1 MLLAA
6 TLVAARVHSA
16 DSSLAITT
24 PWMVVWTCGGIALS
38 RWICPWH
45 ASRTMSLLSW
55 GVGAL
60 FACVWWP
67 VATPAQ
73 LALLTGMVLLD
84 AAWRGLGCGFVLPGK
99 QPGLS
104 SARILARGAAARS
117 EAAVAPVDGSDTP
130 KLPLSEPQPTEAP
143 ETGTVAAQDVEDA
156 AAKGDEQLA
165 VTGSFADERSE
176 QTTQWFL
183 RRVEDDLE
191 VCEGELRVEF
201 GAGIR
206 EVTLHVAFCPP
217 LPTMPQV
224 DFEDVDGRG
233 WQVQASAVYPYGI
246 RLSVRRSGRELAEE
260 CGRVAYW
267 AQATRQSRPA
277 A

>member
-1 MLLAA
+1 MLLAV
-6 TLVAARVHSA
+6 TLVASHVFRSEYPNPLETAWLVA
-16 DSSLAITT
+16 
-24 PWMVVWTCGGIALS
+24 WTCGGIALS
-38 RWICPWH
+38 RWTCPWH
-45 ASRTMSLLSW
+45 ASGTITLISW

-60 FACVWWP
+60 FGCVWWP

-73 LALLTGMVLLD
+73 RVLLTGMVLLD
-84 AAWRGLGCGFVLPGK
+84 AALRGLALGFVVSTRQL
-99 QPGLS
+99 GLS
-104 SARILARGAAARS
+104 SAAIVEGNPASKLGMAVVPADDSATSTLSATAPQPDEDHCAGAAPA
-117 EAAVAPVDGSDTP
+117 EDVGLAADT
-130 KLPLSEPQPTEAP
+130 
-143 ETGTVAAQDVEDA
+143 
-156 AAKGDEQLA
+156 GDEYLT
-165 VTGSFADERSE
+165 VTGVLADDRSE
-176 QTTQWFL
+176 QTTQWLL

-217 LPTMPQV
+217 LPTMPRV
-224 DFEDVDGRG
+224 DFDDVDGRG
-233 WQVQASAVYPYGI
+233 WQVQATAVYPYGI

-267 AQATRQSRPA
+267 AQAPRQSRPA